1 MRKTRITG
9 LLRENKKL
17 IIKAIFLLAVVLIFI
32 ISCNVNL
39 SISKNL
45 ISLLRIGSG
54 IVLFYSLLSFKK
66 EE

>member
-39 SISKNL
+39 SIPKNL

-54 IVLFYSLLSFKK
+54 IVLFYFLLSFKK